1 MLIFCRFEENC
12 SEGFDTPSESAI
24 LPIIKIFY
32 TMQLSPLKSLR
43 TAMMA
48 TVVMA
53 SFFVTACG
61 SAEEKPAETSTE
73 MAAPAPDTTAP
84 AATPDTTARDTAST
98 RPVVTPNK

>member
-1 MLIFCRFEENC
+1 
-12 SEGFDTPSESAI
+12 
-24 LPIIKIFY
+24 
-32 TMQLSPLKSLR
+32 
-43 TAMMA
+43 
-48 TVVMA
+48 MA